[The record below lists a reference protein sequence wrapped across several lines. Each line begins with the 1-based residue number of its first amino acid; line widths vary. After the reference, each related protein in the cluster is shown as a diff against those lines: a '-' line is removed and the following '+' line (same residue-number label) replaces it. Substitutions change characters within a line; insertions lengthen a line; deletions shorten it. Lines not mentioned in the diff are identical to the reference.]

1 MVYYDNST
9 NITNVVNVKNN
20 DEDSDKIYRTITLSL
35 VITVTIGMLVFHS
48 YNIYK
53 RSILVFPIEMPHD
66 LPAPNRTSRFFRDDY
81 AADAANDY
89 FNRTPI
95 EWYELENRLSDNNGI
110 LSGDHI
116 N

>member
-20 DEDSDKIYRTITLSL
+20 DEDSDKIYSTITLSL

-66 LPAPNRTSRFFRDDY
+66 LPAPRRTSRFFRDDY
-81 AADAANDY
+81 TDDDDDC

-95 EWYELENRLSDNNGI
+95 EWYELENRLS
-110 LSGDHI
+110 GDHI

>member
-66 LPAPNRTSRFFRDDY
+66 LPAPRRTSRFFRDDY
-81 AADAANDY
+81 TDDDDDY
-89 FNRTPI
+89 VNRTPI
-95 EWYELENRLSDNNGI
+95 EWYELENRLSNKNEV
-110 LSGDHI
+110 LSSK
-116 N
+116 

>member
-20 DEDSDKIYRTITLSL
+20 DEDSNKIYGTITLSL

-53 RSILVFPIEMPHD
+53 RSILVFPIEMPYD
-66 LPAPNRTSRFFRDDY
+66 LPAPRRTSRFFRGDYTDD
-81 AADAANDY
+81 DY

-95 EWYELENRLSDNNGI
+95 EWYELENRLSDKNEV
-110 LSGDHI
+110 LSSK
-116 N
+116 

>member
-9 NITNVVNVKNN
+9 NTTNVVNVKNN
-20 DEDSDKIYRTITLSL
+20 DEDSNKIYGTITLSL

-53 RSILVFPIEMPHD
+53 RSILVF
-66 LPAPNRTSRFFRDDY
+66 FRGDYTDD
-81 AADAANDY
+81 DY

-95 EWYELENRLSDNNGI
+95 EWYELENRLSDKNEV
-110 LSGDHI
+110 LSSK
-116 N
+116 

>member
-9 NITNVVNVKNN
+9 NTTNVVNVKNN
-20 DEDSDKIYRTITLSL
+20 DEDSNKIYGTITLSL

-66 LPAPNRTSRFFRDDY
+66 LPAPRRTSRFFRGDYTDD
-81 AADAANDY
+81 DY

-95 EWYELENRLSDNNGI
+95 EWYELENRLSNKNEV
-110 LSGDHI
+110 LSSK
-116 N
+116 